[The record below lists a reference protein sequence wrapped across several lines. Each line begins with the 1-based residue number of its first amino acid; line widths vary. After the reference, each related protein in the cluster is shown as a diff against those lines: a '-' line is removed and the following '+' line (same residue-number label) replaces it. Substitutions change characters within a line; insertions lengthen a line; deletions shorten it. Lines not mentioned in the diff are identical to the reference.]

1 MGEKLEKELQ
11 KILKTQII
19 AKEIFFF
26 DRLES
31 TQIKARELA
40 EEKVAN
46 GSIVITDNQ
55 TNGIGTH
62 DRKWYSMEGRNIT
75 FTLII
80 YPTCDIKDLDGI
92 TIDIAKC
99 MTQAIYEECGHNME
113 IKYPNDII
121 CNGKKLGGI
130 LTQIVTS
137 GKKIRYLLIGI
148 GINVNGKEFPIEIK
162 DIATSLE
169 KEFGNKIKKDF
180 LREKIVANFCS
191 KFENY
196 CKGRNIIER

>member
-1 MGEKLEKELQ
+1 MGEKMEKELE

-148 GINVNGKEFPIEIK
+148 GINVNEKEFPSELRS
-162 DIATSLE
+162 IATSLA
-169 KEFGNKIKKDF
+169 KEFGKEF
-180 LREKIVANFCS
+180 SREEIVSNFCS

-196 CKGRNIIER
+196 CISKNII

>member
-1 MGEKLEKELQ
+1 MEKELE

-26 DRLES
+26 DKLES
-31 TQIKARELA
+31 TQIKARKLA
-40 EEKVAN
+40 EEKVVN

-62 DRKWYSMEGRNIT
+62 DRKWHSEEGKNIT

-80 YPTCDIKDLDGI
+80 YPKCDIKDLDGI

-99 MTQAIYEECGHNME
+99 MIQAIYEECGHNME
-113 IKYPNDII
+113 IKFPNDIM

-148 GINVNGKEFPIEIK
+148 GINVNGKEFPIEIQ

-169 KEFGNKIKKDF
+169 KEFGKEF
-180 LREKIVANFCS
+180 SREDIVSNFCS
-191 KFENY
+191 KFET
-196 CKGRNIIER
+196 CCISKKII

>member
-1 MGEKLEKELQ
+1 MEKELE

-62 DRKWYSMEGRNIT
+62 DRKWHSEEGKNIT

-80 YPTCDIKDLDGI
+80 TC
-92 TIDIAKC
+92 
-99 MTQAIYEECGHNME
+99 H
-113 IKYPNDII
+113 
-121 CNGKKLGGI
+121 
-130 LTQIVTS
+130 
-137 GKKIRYLLIGI
+137 
-148 GINVNGKEFPIEIK
+148 
-162 DIATSLE
+162 
-169 KEFGNKIKKDF
+169 
-180 LREKIVANFCS
+180 
-191 KFENY
+191 
-196 CKGRNIIER
+196 

>member
-1 MGEKLEKELQ
+1 MEKELE

-62 DRKWYSMEGRNIT
+62 DRKWYSKEGKNIT

-80 YPTCDIKDLDGI
+80 YPTCDIKELHGI

-99 MTQAIYEECGHNME
+99 MIQAIYEECGHNME
-113 IKYPNDII
+113 IKFPNDIM
-121 CNGKKLGGI
+121 CNGKKMGGI

-148 GINVNGKEFPIEIK
+148 GINVNGKEFPIEIQ

-169 KEFGNKIKKDF
+169 KEFGKEF
-180 LREKIVANFCS
+180 SREDIVSNFCS
-191 KFENY
+191 KFETY
-196 CKGRNIIER
+196 CISKKII